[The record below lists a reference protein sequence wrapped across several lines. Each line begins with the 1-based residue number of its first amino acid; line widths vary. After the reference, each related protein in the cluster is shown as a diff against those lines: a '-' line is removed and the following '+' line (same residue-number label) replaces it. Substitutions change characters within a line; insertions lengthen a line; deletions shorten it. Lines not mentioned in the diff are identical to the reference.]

1 MTPPRQPLS
10 AFHALLG
17 VRGHTSIVCLSL
29 PLWILYSITW
39 TELSAKP
46 TVIQGEPNMFRYS
59 LVTKPTVAPTLNPCC
74 MTFQTYEYKNT
85 KAYCQPLL
93 CVHWSK
99 KVHAA
104 LLSKGGKCFH
114 RAKATESR
122 LWRVVFQKGHCWP
135 PIFGRLDQATQSAS
149 THWQRDA
156 AKRGHR
162 NRWEM
167 IMLPPGQG
175 YRLWRVVFQKSPEY
189 GHWPLLTS
197 YFWKVGPGNTKRFNS
212 LTTWCSQAGPQKCDN
227 G

>member
-122 LWRVVFQKGHCWP
+122 LWRVVFQK
-135 PIFGRLDQATQSAS
+135 
-149 THWQRDA
+149 
-156 AKRGHR
+156 
-162 NRWEM
+162 
-167 IMLPPGQG
+167 
-175 YRLWRVVFQKSPEY
+175 SPEY